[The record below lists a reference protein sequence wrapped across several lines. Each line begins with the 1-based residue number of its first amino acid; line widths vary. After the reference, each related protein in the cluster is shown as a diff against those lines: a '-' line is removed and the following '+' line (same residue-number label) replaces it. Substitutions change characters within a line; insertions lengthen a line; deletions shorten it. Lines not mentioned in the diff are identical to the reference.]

1 MEIEECKKISILDVA
16 NRLGISFKQVSSSV
30 YEHPEHDSFR
40 IFSTTN
46 TFKWFSRDIQG
57 DVIDF
62 VRLVKGISFKEAL
75 AFLSEEPFQKEAV
88 QEKRERP
95 FYYPLKRIEDS
106 NCSLARYYLTE
117 CRGISEEI
125 IQKMI
130 QQGLMSQAS
139 WKTNETVEPVIV
151 FKSFDHRHKLQAA
164 SLQGIYK
171 NPALSRERLKTILK
185 GSYGHIGISFDIG
198 KPNWSFVNRLST

>member
-1 MEIEECKKISILDVA
+1 MEIEECKQISILDVA
-16 NRLGISFKQVSSSV
+16 NRLGISFKQVSNSV
-30 YEHPEHDSFR
+30 YEHSEHDSFR

-62 VRLVKGISFKEAL
+62 VRLVKGISFKEDL

-88 QEKRERP
+88 QENRDRP

-106 NCSLARYYLTE
+106 DCRLARYYLTE

-130 QQGLMSQAS
+130 QQGLIAQAS

-164 SLQGIYK
+164 SL
-171 NPALSRERLKTILK
+171 
-185 GSYGHIGISFDIG
+185 
-198 KPNWSFVNRLST
+198 